1 MTTTAPPKRRR
12 PYNSPTRQAQ
22 ADATKRAVLGAAR
35 DVFARSGYAAATI
48 EGVAAAAQVSVPT
61 VYALFGSKPA
71 LLAALVADS
80 GSAPD
85 IRDLA
90 RKALA
95 EEEPRRRITAAAK
108 VVRTI
113 MQREGALLQL
123 LRQAGTGRSELEDA
137 RRQVHRQ
144 QRGALG
150 AALRPLYA
158 SGSLRAGLDFQEVV
172 ATFCALASPES
183 YFLLTDEF
191 GWSAARWER
200 WLAGCGIRLFLDGG
214 P

>member
-12 PYNSPTRQAQ
+12 PYNSPSRQAQ
-22 ADATKRAVLGAAR
+22 AGATKRAVLDGAR
-35 DVFARSGYAAATI
+35 EVFAKSGYAAATI
-48 EGVAAAAQVSVPT
+48 EAVAAAAMVSVPT

-71 LLAALVADS
+71 LLAAMVADG

-85 IRDLA
+85 IRKLA
-90 RKALA
+90 EKALA
-95 EEEPRRRITAAAK
+95 EQEPRRRITAAAR

-113 MQREGALLQL
+113 MRREGALLQL
-123 LRQAGTGRSELEDA
+123 LKQAGTGRPELEDA

-150 AALRPLYA
+150 EVLRPLHA
-158 SGSLRAGLDFQEVV
+158 GRLLRAGLDFDEAL

-183 YFLLTDEF
+183 YWLLTDEF
-191 GWSAARWER
+191 GWSAVRWER
-200 WLAGCGIRLFLDGG
+200 WLAGCGVRLFVEGG